1 MLKKDGKVCICVN
14 YRDLNQA
21 SPKDNFL
28 LPYIDTLVDN
38 TATNIFFFFMDR
50 FSGYNQIKMAEKDK
64 AKTTSTTHWG
74 TYAYDV
80 MPFGLKN
87 AGATYQ
93 WAMVTLFH
101 DMMHKEIEV
110 YVDNIITKSRT
121 ASDHLVDL
129 RKLFKRLIKYRLRLN
144 PNKCIFGA
152 SSGKLLGI
160 IVNQRGIEVDSAK
173 VQAIQD
179 MPTSQIKKQ
188 IRSFWGKVNYIARFI
203 VQLTATYDPLFKL
216 LKKDTKIEWI
226 DECQAAF
233 DKIKQYLLNQPV
245 LVPST
250 PGYPLILYL
259 AVQET
264 SMGYM
269 LGQSAEPNQRE
280 RMIY

>member
-50 FSGYNQIKMAEKDK
+50 FSGYNQIKMVEKDK

-233 DKIKQYLLNQPV
+233 DKIKQYLLNHPV

-280 RMIY
+280 RTIY